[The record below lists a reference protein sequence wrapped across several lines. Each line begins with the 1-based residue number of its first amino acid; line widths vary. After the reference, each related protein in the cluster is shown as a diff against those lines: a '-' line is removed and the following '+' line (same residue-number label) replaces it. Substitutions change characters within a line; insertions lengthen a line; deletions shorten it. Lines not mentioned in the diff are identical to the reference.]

1 MILKPRTL
9 VLGALF
15 LVLAAS
21 CAPKAPTEGLGEMTA
36 GEAASK
42 AALLNSSV
50 KSVKGL
56 ARVSIS
62 APGEKISYTQV
73 TVASEPDRI
82 RLEALN
88 PFGSTVGFISSD
100 GGKIYIIS
108 SSARETYDG
117 GEEFNL
123 ADIYP
128 GLDLTVTAES
138 LTNLVLGRLPYN
150 VFSSGRTPGMSTD
163 GRLLK
168 LTYPGSPGGGEDAV
182 WLDPSTFKAR
192 KAEFSLEG
200 GRKATVSYE
209 YFDGLIAGHYF
220 ARRIEFESKGLS
232 ITLVY
237 EDDVEVNVPVDSSLF
252 RPAASAGTIENMRAQ
267 NYN

>member
-1 MILKPRTL
+1 
-9 VLGALF
+9 
-15 LVLAAS
+15 
-21 CAPKAPTEGLGEMTA
+21 MTA
-36 GEAASK
+36 AEAASK

-100 GGKIYIIS
+100 GQSIYVIS
-108 SSARETYDG
+108 SSARDVYHGD
-117 GEEFNL
+117 EEFDL
-123 ADIYP
+123 AYIYP
-128 GLDLTVTAES
+128 GLNLRVTAES
-138 LTNLVLGRLPYN
+138 LVNLVLGRLPYDL
-150 VFSSGRTPGMSTD
+150 FSSGRAPVLSTD
-163 GRLLK
+163 GQLIK
-168 LTYPGSPGGGEDAV
+168 LTYPGAAGGGEDAV

-200 GRKATVSYE
+200 GRRASVSYE
-209 YFDGLIAGHYF
+209 YFGGLVAGHYF
-220 ARRIEFESKGLS
+220 PRSIAFESKGLS

-237 EDDVEVNVPVDSSLF
+237 EDGVEVNVPVDSSLF
-252 RPAASAGTIENMRAQ
+252 RPSASSGAIANNRPQ

>member
-1 MILKPRTL
+1 VNPRSFPLILVALLL
-9 VLGALF
+9 VLS
-15 LVLAAS
+15 AS
-21 CAPKAPTEGLGEMTA
+21 CAPKGPVEGPGEMTA
-36 GEAASK
+36 AEVASK

-73 TVASEPDRI
+73 TVANEPDRI

-100 GGKIYIIS
+100 GESIYVIS
-108 SSARETYDG
+108 SSGRDVYG
-117 GEEFNL
+117 GDEEFDL
-123 ADIYP
+123 AYIYP
-128 GLDLTVTAES
+128 GLNLRVTAES
-138 LTNLVLGRLPYN
+138 LVNIVLGRLPYS
-150 VFSSGRTPGMSTD
+150 VFSSGREPVLSTD
-163 GRLLK
+163 GPLLM
-168 LTYPGSPGGGEDAV
+168 LVYPGAAGGGEDIV

-200 GRKATVSYE
+200 GRTASVSYE
-209 YFDGLIAGHYF
+209 YFGSLIAGHYF
-220 ARRIEFESKGLS
+220 PRRIEFESKGLS

-237 EDDVEVNVPVDSSLF
+237 DEGVEVNVPVDSSLF
-252 RPAASAGTIENMRAQ
+252 RPSASSGAIANNRPE